1 MDKEKIVN
9 KRFRRSFLG
18 YDIEEVDA
26 FLDDIIRE
34 FDRRDQEAGVA
45 RLRIRMLLEELACRG
60 PIRQPSGEPEPEKAR
75 PEEAH
80 GGPEPDE

>member
-1 MDKEKIVN
+1 MDKAKIVN

-26 FLDDIIRE
+26 FLDEIVRALDQ
-34 FDRRDQEAGVA
+34 RDQDAGVA

-60 PIRQPSGEPEPEKAR
+60 PMRQSPAEPEPAPAQAEFA
-75 PEEAH
+75 EQ
-80 GGPEPDE
+80 EPDE

>member
-1 MDKEKIVN
+1 MDKAKIVN

-26 FLDDIIRE
+26 FLDEIVRALDQ
-34 FDRRDQEAGVA
+34 RDQEAGVA

-60 PIRQPSGEPEPEKAR
+60 PMRQFPAEPEPAPAQAEFA
-75 PEEAH
+75 EQ
-80 GGPEPDE
+80 EPDE